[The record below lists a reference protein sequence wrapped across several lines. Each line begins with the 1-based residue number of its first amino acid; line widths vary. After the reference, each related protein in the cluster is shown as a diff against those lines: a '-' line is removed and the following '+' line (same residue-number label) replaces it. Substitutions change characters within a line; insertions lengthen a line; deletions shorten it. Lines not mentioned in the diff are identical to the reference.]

1 MKSQD
6 FLSYVLSSSKVI
18 LALWKT
24 AKLVN
29 KLSVNDVISVV

>member
-6 FLSYVLSSSKVI
+6 FVSHVLSSSKVI

-24 AKLVN
+24 AKTG
-29 KLSVNDVISVV
+29 